1 MSALET
7 AWRGAQLR
15 AKLGQELQRAEL
27 TTQRLQVQLT
37 AHCWL
42 HEDALALGSVQ
53 VNLPAPPISEYNT
66 LHATISK
73 HPFYYTVHQ
82 NSLKKSVCTIEDYN
96 NFVFV
101 SITSRG

>member
-53 VNLPAPPISEYNT
+53 VNLPAPPISEYNDT
-66 LHATISK
+66 TCYNKQTSILLHCASK
-73 HPFYYTVHQ
+73 QFEKECLH
-82 NSLKKSVCTIEDYN
+82 N
-96 NFVFV
+96 
-101 SITSRG
+101 

>member
-15 AKLGQELQRAEL
+15 TKLGQELQRAEL

-42 HEDALALGSVQ
+42 HEDTLALGSVQ
-53 VNLPAPPISEYNT
+53 VNLPAPPISEYNGT
-66 LHATISK
+66 THYNEQSSTSLQFNSI
-73 HPFYYTVHQ
+73 Q
-82 NSLKKSVCTIEDYN
+82 NILYSLVCT
-96 NFVFV
+96 
-101 SITSRG
+101 